1 MIKEEIQGVFSR
13 TIYIYI
19 YTYINNDKCTYI
31 VVKNPLASAGDEG
44 DTGDVGLIPGSGWYP
59 GGGNDTPL

>member
-19 YTYINNDKCTYI
+19 YTYINNDNCTYI

-44 DTGDVGLIPGSGWYP
+44 DTGDVGLIPGSG
-59 GGGNDTPL
+59 